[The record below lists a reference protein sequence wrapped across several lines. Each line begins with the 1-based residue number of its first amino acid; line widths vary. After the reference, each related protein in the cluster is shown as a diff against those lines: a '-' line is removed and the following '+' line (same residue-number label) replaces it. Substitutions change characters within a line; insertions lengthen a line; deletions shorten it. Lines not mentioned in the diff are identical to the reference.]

1 MNTFLISII
10 MIAFVA
16 FLPLISR
23 IDCDKQISKRYSLRK
38 FGLNFGELQQ
48 KLLAETL
55 QQKINLEIENLEQ
68 IMRMEKKLIEEA
80 RRRRIYEKYL
90 LKYQQGSS
98 VLTDFHSNL
107 F

>member
-1 MNTFLISII
+1 M
-10 MIAFVA
+10 
-16 FLPLISR
+16 ISR

-38 FGLNFGELQQ
+38 FGLNFGELQR

-68 IMRMEKKLIEEA
+68 KIRAEKYLLEEA
-80 RRRRIYEKYL
+80 RRRRVYEQYL